1 MTLTNGDG
9 NSIFFQTGTLPDVF
23 VFILIWLYLNMEE
36 LEQYRQLIL
45 PVLKRYFIKRA
56 AIFGSFAKGN
66 VNAHSDVDLLIEP
79 DKGFTIFKML
89 RLEDEIS
96 ELIKRKVDLVEY
108 SALKPSIRKEVLLS
122 AITIL

>member
-1 MTLTNGDG
+1 M
-9 NSIFFQTGTLPDVF
+9 QQ
-23 VFILIWLYLNMEE
+23 
-36 LEQYRQLIL
+36 LEQYQQIIL
-45 PVLKRYFIKRA
+45 PVLKRYFIKHA

-66 VNAHSDVDLLIEP
+66 TNINSDVDLLIEP
-79 DKGFTIFKML
+79 EKDFTIFKML
-89 RLEDEIS
+89 KLEEEFS

>member
-1 MTLTNGDG
+1 MKD
-9 NSIFFQTGTLPDVF
+9 
-23 VFILIWLYLNMEE
+23 
-36 LEQYRQLIL
+36 LEKYQQLIL

-66 VNAHSDVDLLIEP
+66 TNINSDVDLLIEP
-79 DKGFTIFKML
+79 EKDFTIFKML
-89 RLEDEIS
+89 KLEEEFS

-108 SALKPSIRKEVLLS
+108 SALKPSIRKEVLSS